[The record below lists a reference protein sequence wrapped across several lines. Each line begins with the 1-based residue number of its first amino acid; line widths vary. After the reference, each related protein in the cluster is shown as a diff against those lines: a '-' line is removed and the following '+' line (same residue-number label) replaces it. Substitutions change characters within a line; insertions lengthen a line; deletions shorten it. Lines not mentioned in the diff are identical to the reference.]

1 MFLIDSHVHFDDV
14 QFDADRAAALQRAQ
28 SVGVRAQILPAV
40 TANSWAQLK
49 QVCQHYP
56 NLFPA
61 YGLHPIYL
69 AAHQTSH
76 LSLLDAW
83 LQHEPAV
90 AVGECGLDF
99 YLKELNPTQQTQY
112 FMAQLRLAQQHQLP
126 VIIHA
131 RRSVDAVLKCL
142 RQVRDLTGVVHSFV
156 GSEQQAQQL
165 IDLGFYLSFG
175 GAITY
180 PRAQRL
186 HRLVASLPLE
196 RLLLETDAPDQ
207 PLCGRQGQR
216 NEPAYL
222 TEVLQHV
229 AQLRQQTAADIAAAT
244 SRNTMTLFNLPLKL
258 LDGIN

>member
-1 MFLIDSHVHFDDV
+1 MFLIDSHAHFDDV
-14 QFDADRAAALQRAQ
+14 QFDADRAAALQRAHAA
-28 SVGVRAQILPAV
+28 GVQAQVLPAV
-40 TANSWAQLK
+40 TADSWPQLK
-49 QVCQHYP
+49 RVCQQYAG
-56 NLFPA
+56 LFPA

-69 AAHQTSH
+69 TRHQSQH
-76 LSLLDAW
+76 LQILDEW
-83 LQHEPAV
+83 LQREPAV

-99 YLKELNPTQQTQY
+99 YLPELNPALQTDY
-112 FMAQLRLAQQHQLP
+112 FMAQLQLAQNHQLP

-142 RQVRDLTGVVHSFV
+142 RQVKGLTGVVHSFV

-175 GAITY
+175 GPITY

-186 HRLVASLPLE
+186 HRLVAKLPLE
-196 RLLLETDAPDQ
+196 HLLLETDAPDQ

-222 TEVLQHV
+222 AEVLQQF
-229 AQLRQQTAADIAAAT
+229 AQLRQQSATEIAEIT
-244 SRNTMTLFNLPLKL
+244 RRNAITLFNLPLTH
-258 LDGIN
+258 